1 MKRRYF
7 VSMAGLGILSAC
19 VSRYF
24 PDDGEFFRECLN
36 GELPPEF
43 AKNEFIQAAL
53 QGIDPAQIWDGHVH
67 LIGLGDAGSG
77 VWVNP
82 QSQSLINPKQYLQ
95 FQFYLKASCPTPNM
109 PVDQGYLDHLKKLH
123 WGKNMR
129 FLLLAFDYSYNE
141 QGERI
146 EEHSAFHTPNEY
158 AAKVCRENP
167 QQFGWLASVHP
178 YRKDCVEAL
187 SQAVK
192 EGALGVKWLPPAM
205 GINPSSPLCDKFYEA
220 MAKFNLPLLCHGG
233 DEHAVVGM
241 EMQNYGNP
249 LLLRRALDHGV
260 RVVVAHCASSG
271 SSVDL
276 DKGANAQPVLNIDL
290 FGRLMD
296 EPRYQNTLFGDISA
310 MPQINRVA
318 LLDKV
323 LLRPDWHSRLLYA
336 SDYPLPAVLPMLSLK
351 LLAEKHFIPE
361 SSIPVLKTLRVYNPL
376 LFDFVLKRHLK
387 AQGKGFAPQV
397 FQTRNFWKALKKG

>member
-1 MKRRYF
+1 MIKRRYF
-7 VSMAGLGILSAC
+7 LSMVGLGILSAC
-19 VSRYF
+19 VSKFF

-36 GELPPEF
+36 GELPPDL
-43 AKNEFIQAAL
+43 AKNELIQAAFA
-53 QGIDPAQIWDGHVH
+53 GIDTAQIWDGHVH
-67 LIGLGDAGSG
+67 LIGLGEGNTG

-82 QSQSLINPKQYLQ
+82 HSQSLLNPKQYLQ
-95 FQFYLKASCPTPNM
+95 FRFFLQAACPTPNM
-109 PVDQGYLDHLKKLH
+109 PVDEGYIDHLKKLQ

-146 EEHSAFHTPNEY
+146 EEYSAFHTPNAY
-158 AAKVCRENP
+158 AAKVSRENP
-167 QQFGWLASVHP
+167 QYFGWLASIHP
-178 YRKDCVEAL
+178 YRKDAVEAL
-187 SQAVK
+187 TQAVK

-220 MAKFNLPLLCHGG
+220 LAKFDLPLLCHGG
-233 DEHAVVGM
+233 DEHAVAGM
-241 EMQNYGNP
+241 QRQDYGNP

-271 SSVDL
+271 SSIDL
-276 DKGANAQPVLNIDL
+276 DKGENAQPVLNIDL

-296 EPRYQNTLFGDISA
+296 EPRYQSTLFGDISA

-318 LLDKV
+318 VLDKV
-323 LLRPDWHSRLLYA
+323 LLRSDWHSRLLYA

-361 SSIPVLKTLRVYNPL
+361 SSIAVLKTLRVYNPL

-387 AQGKGFAPQV
+387 VQGKGFAPQV
-397 FQTRNFWKALKKG
+397 FQTRNFWQRVV